1 MSGPRSS
8 RIEKCR
14 LSLACPGVR
23 SKAIG
28 RPPKSVLRWILVE
41 KPPRERP
48 RAWPFCPLLSRLP
61 THVHGPWSSRASARG
76 GGGARRGE
84 RLEHGVE
91 HPRPTEPPEALPDG
105 VSIPELGRQSPPSDV
120 VNGEIMKRFQKL
132 AVVPALVAPARQH
145 RPEHHQD
152 HIPIFLAHPR
162 QHRPLPLIGRA
173 LASTWL
179 TSS

>member
-48 RAWPFCPLLSRLP
+48 RAWPFWRRPSSGCIDHL
-61 THVHGPWSSRASARG
+61 HGNMPFSISPGTRYPNS
-76 GGGARRGE
+76 
-84 RLEHGVE
+84 E
-91 HPRPTEPPEALPDG
+91 HPLVQESGMRLVRFGPEGSERPGILDANGDLR
-105 VSIPELGRQSPPSDV
+105 SLG
-120 VNGEIMKRFQKL
+120 
-132 AVVPALVAPARQH
+132 
-145 RPEHHQD
+145 
-152 HIPIFLAHPR
+152 
-162 QHRPLPLIGRA
+162 PLIRDIDQTA
-173 LASTWL
+173 
-179 TSS
+179 

>member
-48 RAWPFCPLLSRLP
+48 RAWPFCPLLRRPP
-61 THVHGPWSSRASARG
+61 THARTG
-76 GGGARRGE
+76 RGRVEHLHEVGSGARRGE
-84 RLEHGVE
+84 RLEHGFE
-91 HPRPTEPPEALPDG
+91 HPRPTEPP
-105 VSIPELGRQSPPSDV
+105 
-120 VNGEIMKRFQKL
+120 
-132 AVVPALVAPARQH
+132 
-145 RPEHHQD
+145 
-152 HIPIFLAHPR
+152 
-162 QHRPLPLIGRA
+162 
-173 LASTWL
+173 
-179 TSS
+179 